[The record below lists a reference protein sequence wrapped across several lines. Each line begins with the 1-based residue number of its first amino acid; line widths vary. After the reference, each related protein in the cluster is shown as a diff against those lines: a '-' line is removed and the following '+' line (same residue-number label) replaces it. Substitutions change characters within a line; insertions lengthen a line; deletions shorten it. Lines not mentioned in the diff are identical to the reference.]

1 MPQIS
6 SFLGVIIKMFYRD
19 HNPPHFHA
27 SYGEYE
33 CIFDI
38 EENEIIGGYLPPRVL
53 LIVKEW
59 ASIYKAELLKNWEK
73 ARNLEVIS
81 AITPLV

>member
-33 CIFDI
+33 YIFDI
-38 EENEIIGGYLPPRVL
+38 DLNNVPFIIFFCPNFFVSFDEGFQ
-53 LIVKEW
+53 KM
-59 ASIYKAELLKNWEK
+59 LK
-73 ARNLEVIS
+73 
-81 AITPLV
+81 